1 MVNNH
6 GIIIHKVGYK
16 KGSIYDYDI
25 YKENHP
31 VIPKEVVK
39 VVDIG
44 YFGIEKDYPEQ
55 LSALPSRKKRNLL
68 HLSQEQKEYNKNHC
82 KKRIKIEHVICRLKK
97 YKIFA
102 DVSRNKLCRKY
113 NKISDIISGLVNYKI
128 MNQYY

>member
-16 KGSIYDYDI
+16 KGSIHEYDI

-44 YFGIEKDYPEQ
+44 YFCIEKDYPEQ
-55 LSALPSRKKRNLL
+55 LSALPYRKKRNLE
-68 HLSQEQKEYNKNHC
+68 LSVPKIYRIQQKS
-82 KKRIKIEHVICRLKK
+82 L
-97 YKIFA
+97 
-102 DVSRNKLCRKY
+102 
-113 NKISDIISGLVNYKI
+113 
-128 MNQYY
+128 